1 MNSNINFNE
10 CKFCLNR
17 HHIQQQQILDH
28 IYFWL
33 VYYVLDTLHIVVEI
47 YKESSMGREISFD
60 LSHQSGIET
69 EQCNIFINAIQEN
82 FSGVGF
88 DWLWELTRD
97 ILRDFPVVH
106 IFRPDCLQQQ
116 QIIRH
121 SNWLLASV
129 FRPSQVFWWWS
140 YIYRNSLSLTTSCLL
155 FCWLLMYL

>member
-88 DWLWELTRD
+88 D
-97 ILRDFPVVH
+97 
-106 IFRPDCLQQQ
+106 
-116 QIIRH
+116 
-121 SNWLLASV
+121 
-129 FRPSQVFWWWS
+129 
-140 YIYRNSLSLTTSCLL
+140 
-155 FCWLLMYL
+155 